1 MSALHRLFEIVTS
14 KATQE
19 EIAARVK
26 GNPKTSW
33 LAGVFTVGAVASGW
47 LLANGFF
54 IGGGLVA
61 GATSLIAIA
70 GLLFAGD
77 KP

>member
-1 MSALHRLFEIVTS
+1 MNFLRQVFDIVTS

-33 LAGVFTVGAVASGW
+33 LAGMFTVGAVASGW

-61 GATSLIAIA
+61 GATSCVAVL
-70 GLLFAGD
+70 GLLLAGD